1 MNQQQ
6 AATLMGYIRRAAAT
20 VPTTLAE
27 AEIMQPALQAIAGV
41 AIGALH
47 CTIADAASQSESA
60 APAV

>member
-6 AATLMGYIRRAAAT
+6 AATLLGYIRRAAAT

-27 AEIMQPALQAIAGV
+27 AEIMQPALQTIAGV

-47 CTIADAASQSESA
+47 CNVADAVPQSESP
-60 APAV
+60 APAL